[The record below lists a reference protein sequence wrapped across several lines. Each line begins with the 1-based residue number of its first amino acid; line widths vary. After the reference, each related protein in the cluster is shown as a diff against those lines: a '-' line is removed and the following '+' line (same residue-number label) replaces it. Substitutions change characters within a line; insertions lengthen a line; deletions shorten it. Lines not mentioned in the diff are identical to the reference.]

1 MSPSSCKSQ
10 HTPTTATTTT
20 YHPQH
25 NTTTTTT
32 KDTNTTLSANFAHPA
47 KSSSSPSLPSQPQQ
61 QQPHPPTT
69 IDYDHE
75 TYLQLVADGHKT
87 PNQVYREER
96 ARHRTSRSLDPAIIS
111 DPRGEPSSI
120 DFEWAEESQRRS
132 QSQTQC

>member
-1 MSPSSCKSQ
+1 MSPSPCKPQ
-10 HTPTTATTTT
+10 HKPTTATTITS
-20 YHPQH
+20 HPKH
-25 NTTTTTT
+25 NTTTN
-32 KDTNTTLSANFAHPA
+32 KDTDTSTTLSANFAHPA
-47 KSSSSPSLPSQPQQ
+47 KSPSPPPPSQPQQ
-61 QQPHPPTT
+61 QPPPTT

-132 QSQTQC
+132 QGQTRC